1 MRCKLFFLLSGSVA
15 LFISGCDET
24 AKTNKTLGILASTE
38 FSVDLYRDDMGDY
51 PRTELGWDALIE
63 RPLDPAVAAKWIGPY
78 LKRGKPI
85 DAWGNPIKWE
95 LYDTTYQLRSCGP
108 DGEFGNQDDVIAL
121 SERADAKSL
130 E

>member
-1 MRCKLFFLLSGSVA
+1 LIGSVA
-15 LFISGCDET
+15 IFISGCDES
-24 AKTNKTLGILASTE
+24 ARIKKTLGILASLEGCVEE
-38 FSVDLYRDDMGDY
+38 FRKGMGDY
-51 PRTELGWDALIE
+51 PTTELGWDALIE
-63 RPLDPAVAAKWIGPY
+63 RPLDPAAAAKWKGPY

-95 LYDTTYQLRSCGP
+95 LYDTTYRLRSCGP

-121 SERADAKSL
+121 SERADAKPP